1 MAATWCLAVAPRS
14 GNLRRGRAA
23 QAALAQSCNA
33 TALDLF
39 KPRFNVS
46 HALHEYMSADA
57 AARGVVPHPGTG
69 FTFFL
74 PSDAAYGNDSAALG
88 GGAAR
93 RTLS

>member
-1 MAATWCLAVAPRS
+1 LAVAPRS